1 MANIKLPHP
10 MRQDIREYFK
20 KIMITM
26 TSQKELEDFQKTISP
41 SLALRFRSHMFQ
53 NVLKNNNKI
62 IKLTQEQILAADK
75 DS

>member
-1 MANIKLPHP
+1 
-10 MRQDIREYFK
+10 
-20 KIMITM
+20 MITM

-62 IKLTQEQILAADK
+62 IKLTQEQILATDK